1 MIILNCIKFRMNKI
15 ETSIV
20 ALTKMVGELQTSVQF
35 MNDCMNE
42 LKETKKN

>member
-1 MIILNCIKFRMNKI
+1 MNKI

-35 MNDCMNE
+35 MNDKFDDCMNE
-42 LKETKKN
+42 LKETRK